1 MDKFDY
7 LSRDAQ
13 KINVNHNSFNHDIVM
28 RGARVIDNQICYP
41 EKYEFELK
49 KMYVS
54 RYNMHHDVYQHKTT
68 TALELIVCDIIRES
82 DGILYD
88 YLDVIYDPER
98 YIHLDDSLLHE
109 IRVSDDPRLAK
120 AQALVEKF
128 DRRELYSCVGEK
140 GINLQ
145 LAKKMGKITEAD
157 IINAATNSGNLKAE
171 DICVR
176 KCNMHFGMKE
186 KNPLSEVSFF
196 RVQSDG

>member
-1 MDKFDY
+1 MMLRDLIESHPTLSEKISDKEIGQICDLILGEKSHGNTQRPWVFEVVSNQRNGIDVDKFDY

-54 RYNMHHDVYQHKTT
+54 RYNMHHDVYQHRTT

-88 YLDVIYDPER
+88 YLDVIYDPKR
-98 YIHLDDSLLHE
+98 YIDLDDSLLHE

-120 AQALVEKF
+120 AQELVEKF
-128 DRRELYSCVGEK
+128 DRR
-140 GINLQ
+140 
-145 LAKKMGKITEAD
+145 
-157 IINAATNSGNLKAE
+157 
-171 DICVR
+171 
-176 KCNMHFGMKE
+176 
-186 KNPLSEVSFF
+186 
-196 RVQSDG
+196 